1 MGVGTAEG
9 ARDRGCRVCM
19 GHVTV
24 VQMVAAS
31 LRATRCSKEG
41 IYWLALKKKGETKLY
56 VSPEAKFPAG
66 SGWSLGCL

>member
-9 ARDRGCRVCM
+9 ARDRGCRVCV

-41 IYWLALKKKGETKLY
+41 IYWLALKKKGETKL
-56 VSPEAKFPAG
+56 
-66 SGWSLGCL
+66 